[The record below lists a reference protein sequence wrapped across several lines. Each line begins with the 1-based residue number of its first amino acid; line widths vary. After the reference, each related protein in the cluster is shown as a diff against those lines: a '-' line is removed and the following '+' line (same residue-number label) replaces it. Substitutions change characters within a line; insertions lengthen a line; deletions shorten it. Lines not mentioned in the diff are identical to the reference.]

1 MGIRRPETAAGRDGL
16 DRVLADPQRVLLAT
30 DFDGVLAPIV
40 SDPAQAGAHP
50 DAARVLGRLAG
61 QLAAVVIVTG
71 RPVRDVL
78 RLGAFEGADG
88 LQRLRIRGQ
97 YGIEQW
103 DAGSGDV
110 TAPDPHPGI
119 DDARPA
125 VVELLARLDLAD
137 AHIEDKGRALGVHV
151 RRLPD
156 PQRALAQL
164 REPLSALAAEH
175 DLVVEP
181 GKNVLELRAPGMD
194 KGVAIESLVA
204 DPELSGVDTV
214 VYAGDDL
221 GDLAAFDAVERF
233 RGPDG
238 RSGGAGLLL
247 GVAGNPADGRNEL
260 LDRSDLVLSS
270 PDGLVGWLDQLAD
283 VLAAPPTPS
292 AGTHAT

>member
-1 MGIRRPETAAGRDGL
+1 M

-40 SDPAQAGAHP
+40 SDPAQAKAHP
-50 DAARVLGRLAG
+50 DAVRVLGRLAG
-61 QLAAVVIVTG
+61 SLAAVVIVTG

-78 RLGAFEGADG
+78 RLGAFEGAAG

-103 DAGSGDV
+103 NAGSGDV

-119 DDARPA
+119 ADARPA

-151 RRLPD
+151 RRLSD

-194 KGVAIESLVA
+194 KGVAVNSLL
-204 DPELSGVDTV
+204 DEPELSGVHTV
-214 VYAGDDL
+214 IYAGDDL
-221 GDLAAFDAVERF
+221 GDLAAFDAIERH

-238 RSGGAGLLL
+238 HAAGAGLLL
-247 GVAGNPADGRNEL
+247 GVAGNPAEGRNEL
-260 LDRSDLVLSS
+260 LDRADLVLSS
-270 PDGLVGWLDQLAD
+270 PDELVSWLDQLAD
-283 VLAAPPTPS
+283 ALAAPAPAPG
-292 AGTHAT
+292 GTQAT

>member
-1 MGIRRPETAAGRDGL
+1 M

-40 SDPAQAGAHP
+40 SDPAQAEAHP
-50 DAARVLGRLAG
+50 DAVRVLGRLAG
-61 QLAAVVIVTG
+61 SLAAVVIVTG

-78 RLGAFEGADG
+78 RLGVFEGAAG

-103 DAGSGDV
+103 NAGSGDV

-151 RRLPD
+151 RRLSD
-156 PQRALAQL
+156 PHRALTQL

-194 KGVAIESLVA
+194 KGVAVDSLLD
-204 DPELSGVDTV
+204 DPELSGVHTV
-214 VYAGDDL
+214 IYAGDDL
-221 GDLAAFDAVERF
+221 GDLAAFDAIERH

-238 RSGGAGLLL
+238 HAAGAGLLL
-247 GVAGNPADGRNEL
+247 GVAGNPAEGRNEL
-260 LDRSDLVLSS
+260 LDRADLVLSS
-270 PDGLVGWLDQLAD
+270 PDELVSWLDQLAD
-283 VLAAPPTPS
+283 ALAAPAPAPG
-292 AGTHAT
+292 GTQAT